1 MSIIDCPKKLEAFLT
16 MYADYQHTPDKNV
29 FISQFKLIAVLLFAY
44 KHGGLSLL
52 QTILYKEV
60 EESMRDEMMI
70 KIINWK
76 Y

>member
-1 MSIIDCPKKLEAFLT
+1 MSIIDCPKAFLT
-16 MYADYQHTPDKNV
+16 MYADYQNTPDKNA
-29 FISQFKLIAVLLFAY
+29 FTSQFKLIALLLFAY
-44 KHGGLSLL
+44 KNGGLSLL